1 VNVPEWMSFLPIMKE
16 HIAPDVFPTALLKIP
31 ASKKKP
37 EKILKKKTLKKLDR

>member
-16 HIAPDVFPTALLKIP
+16 HIAPGAFPAALLKIP

-37 EKILKKKTLKKLDR
+37 GKTLKKNP